1 MSHSFNPS
9 AGKLIVFEG
18 GEAVGKTTLIDIAE
32 KYLKEQGLDVL
43 RVRNPGGSHAAEEIR
58 KILFEQPRHPKVE
71 LHLFI
76 AAILDNYHEY
86 ILPALEEGKI
96 VLCDRLY
103 SSNIAYQIYGRQL
116 NGPELSIIQTELGDI
131 SVDLEFFISA
141 DKDIRHTRISNRK
154 GNNHF
159 DEESEVFMDRVDLGY
174 KTCFEGLSWSK
185 CKYSVLNNG
194 DIQEA
199 VSCVQ
204 NKLQEFLKEIEI

>member
-1 MSHSFNPS
+1 MSHLFNPS

-43 RVRNPGGSHAAEEIR
+43 RVRNPGGSPAAEEIR

-103 SSNIAYQIYGRQL
+103 SSTIAYQIYGRQL
-116 NGPELSIIQTELGDI
+116 NDSQLSIIQTELGDI

-154 GNNHF
+154 GNNYF
-159 DEESEVFMDRVDLGY
+159 DEESEVFMSMVDLGY
-174 KTCFEGLSWSK
+174 KICFEGLSWSK